1 MQYSHNIRPGGNSS
15 RDSLDRLIM
24 EPVRVDNIRASQVR
38 RLTYQDSRQ
47 DNSGKREY
55 GFITYTTVNDVCDRD
70 GEALA
75 GVAPSDKRRR
85 DIWPEIRLMMDTNQ
99 PIQCQTSLPT
109 VAKTAVRKTRCD

>member
-1 MQYSHNIRPGGNSS
+1 
-15 RDSLDRLIM
+15 M
-24 EPVRVDNIRASQVR
+24 EPVRVYNIRASQVR

-75 GVAPSDKRRR
+75 GVDPSDKRRR